1 MERQPA
7 IDRQPV
13 LVLRVLLVLLVL
25 RVPVRVLR
33 VRVAQLL
40 VPVPVR
46 VLPLE
51 AQWLAL
57 LPLVAQPPVRPDLGS
72 NPP

>member
-1 MERQPA
+1 M
-7 IDRQPV
+7 
-13 LVLRVLLVLLVL
+13 LVLRVLLVL

-40 VPVPVR
+40 VPVLVP

>member
-1 MERQPA
+1 
-7 IDRQPV
+7 
-13 LVLRVLLVLLVL
+13 
-25 RVPVRVLR
+25 VRVLR
-33 VRVAQLL
+33 VLVAQLLVLVAQLL
-40 VPVPVR
+40 VP

-57 LPLVAQPPVRPDLGS
+57 LPLEAQPPVLRPDLGS

>member
-1 MERQPA
+1 VERQPA

-13 LVLRVLLVLLVL
+13 L
-25 RVPVRVLR
+25 
-33 VRVAQLL
+33 
-40 VPVPVR
+40 

>member
-1 MERQPA
+1 MVERQPA

-13 LVLRVLLVLLVL
+13 LVLRVLLVL

-33 VRVAQLL
+33 VAQLL
-40 VPVPVR
+40 VPVLLP

-51 AQWLAL
+51 AQWLA
-57 LPLVAQPPVRPDLGS
+57 LVAQPPVRPDLGS
-72 NPP
+72 NPPQVPR